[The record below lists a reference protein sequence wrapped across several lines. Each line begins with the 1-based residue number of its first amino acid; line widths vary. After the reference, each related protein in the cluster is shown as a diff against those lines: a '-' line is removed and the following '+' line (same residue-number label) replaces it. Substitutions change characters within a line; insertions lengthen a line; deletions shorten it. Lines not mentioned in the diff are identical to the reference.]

1 MFSADLAN
9 FAGISNEANL
19 YVSDVVQKAF
29 IEVDEE
35 GTEAAAAS
43 SLLLTP

>member
-1 MFSADLAN
+1 MFSVFLAD
-9 FAGISNEANL
+9 FSGISSDDVEL

-43 SLLLTP
+43 GS